1 MVGKGI
7 LPLVMA
13 AGMLLAGCR
22 GRGLLSSD
30 VVAQV
35 GKTVLTEEDV
45 TAAVPAG
52 MSGEDSL
59 AMVEN
64 YVETW
69 VRRQVKLQEAE
80 RVLAETGVNID
91 AMVEDYRNS
100 LLTYRI
106 GWIRSSA
113 IRSWPIIMPCTSRN
127 SDSTAIS

>member
-1 MVGKGI
+1 
-7 LPLVMA
+7 
-13 AGMLLAGCR
+13 MLLAGCR

-100 LLTYRI
+100 LLTYRLDRYYI
-106 GWIRSSA
+106 
-113 IRSWPIIMPCTSRN
+113 CLLYTSPSPR
-127 SDSTAIS
+127 D